1 MNGTYIFK
9 LSQLHCLYESRL
21 SNLGKDTSIN
31 KTRLKK
37 QLLDHFSYQCQEQ
50 SDGKNTLL
58 VFKDGLKKLLRETT
72 DSRDFEAEAL
82 AMAKLVKVVRQ
93 EIFEWAPFYFTG
105 SFPPNCQ
112 ENSVPPTLKTLISM
126 LLYGPSVQQQ
136 DNTESQASHTISQL
150 IYFNVKNKAP
160 TVQNTRHIRDRE
172 PPLPLYIGLSV
183 HTRTRSKKIVKL
195 LNRLGISISYD
206 CVLQLEN
213 LLANAVCNRFK
224 EEGLVCPP
232 NLRKGLYVAGA
243 LDNVDHDPSSTT
255 CMDSFHGT
263 AMSVFQFPTATEE
276 GICMDPIVIQLD
288 CTTDSFSLPESYI
301 NVPAVT
307 CKINNLSVPETSL
320 TDVQGH
326 LEQAKDDEVKW
337 TERALRLLIKDKLEK
352 DDFISWAAFH
362 ASTEPEPTNPPALNA
377 LLPLFP
383 EKAATITMVKHG
395 MDILKQITNYLNPGQ
410 FPVTAF
416 DQPLYA
422 LAKYVQ
428 WCWPQTLGEQHYVV
442 MFGGLHIEMALWNT
456 IGDFLDCSGWTSAL
470 CEAGVATSGRADA
483 FLKAAHLTRTR
494 RSHQV
499 TALTL
504 TKLREHA
511 WEMVAPEEESMN
523 FETWR
528 EKMIEKSPTF
538 QHWELILE
546 FEIAA
551 LIFVRAHRTKNFD
564 LYIESLEL
572 LAPWFFALDHIN
584 YSRWIPIHIRDMKS
598 LPDSIKCDLKK
609 YWVISKTHNKFSS
622 MPIDQVHEQNNKI
635 VKGSGGA
642 IWLTDNPVAFRR
654 WMIAGPEQARLLS
667 EFEGQFMEEDSPD
680 GFEHHEQNLSSQE
693 LFKKQVSN
701 LFTTMS
707 SMGNPFM
714 DDCPELLALDSRNCA
729 TEAVVDTVRRI
740 KDTGQSQYQ
749 KFVTEV
755 VVDRSATIHEKN
767 SLPLWKRPSPR
778 VVTKSK
784 QKVAS
789 LKSDCNLFSHLY
801 IASKFRD
808 NNLEDFFSHE
818 NHPWP
823 PSLSENGKLHLPS
836 KKADL
841 LSHLKMNSLPD
852 LEGM

>member
-1 MNGTYIFK
+1 
-9 LSQLHCLYESRL
+9 
-21 SNLGKDTSIN
+21 
-31 KTRLKK
+31 
-37 QLLDHFSYQCQEQ
+37 
-50 SDGKNTLL
+50 
-58 VFKDGLKKLLRETT
+58 
-72 DSRDFEAEAL
+72 
-82 AMAKLVKVVRQ
+82 
-93 EIFEWAPFYFTG
+93 
-105 SFPPNCQ
+105 
-112 ENSVPPTLKTLISM
+112 
-126 LLYGPSVQQQ
+126 
-136 DNTESQASHTISQL
+136 
-150 IYFNVKNKAP
+150 
-160 TVQNTRHIRDRE
+160 
-172 PPLPLYIGLSV
+172 
-183 HTRTRSKKIVKL
+183 
-195 LNRLGISISYD
+195 
-206 CVLQLEN
+206 
-213 LLANAVCNRFK
+213 
-224 EEGLVCPP
+224 
-232 NLRKGLYVAGA
+232 
-243 LDNVDHDPSSTT
+243 
-255 CMDSFHGT
+255 
-263 AMSVFQFPTATEE
+263 
-276 GICMDPIVIQLD
+276 
-288 CTTDSFSLPESYI
+288 
-301 NVPAVT
+301 
-307 CKINNLSVPETSL
+307 
-320 TDVQGH
+320 
-326 LEQAKDDEVKW
+326 
-337 TERALRLLIKDKLEK
+337 
-352 DDFISWAAFH
+352 
-362 ASTEPEPTNPPALNA
+362 
-377 LLPLFP
+377 
-383 EKAATITMVKHG
+383 
-395 MDILKQITNYLNPGQ
+395 
-410 FPVTAF
+410 
-416 DQPLYA
+416 
-422 LAKYVQ
+422 
-428 WCWPQTLGEQHYVV
+428 
-442 MFGGLHIEMALWNT
+442 
-456 IGDFLDCSGWTSAL
+456 
-470 CEAGVATSGRADA
+470 
-483 FLKAAHLTRTR
+483 
-494 RSHQV
+494 
-499 TALTL
+499 
-504 TKLREHA
+504 
-511 WEMVAPEEESMN
+511 
-523 FETWR
+523 
-528 EKMIEKSPTF
+528 MIEKSPTF
-538 QHWELILE
+538 QYWELILE

-598 LPDSIKCDLKK
+598 LPDSIKCDMKK

-642 IWLTDNPVAFRR
+642 IGLTDNPVAFRR
-654 WMIAGPEQARLLS
+654 WMVAGPEQARLLS

-693 LFKKQVSN
+693 LFKKHVSN

-755 VVDRSATIHEKN
+755 VVDRSATIHEPIKKN

-852 LEGM
+852 LEPPPSFDAKVFDGAAIVHALPTSQVTSFNEYCSQVFLPWSKQQLRNSARIDIVWDRYFSGSLKQSTREKRGKGVRRKVKGQTKLPSNFKDFLWDNMNKTELFDLLTEKVSTCDYSAGKTVYITSG